1 MCSRFHLC
9 RIPPFRMLVI
19 ISPAKDLDM
28 SPGAVVKSATQP
40 ELLQHSGVIMA
51 KLRTRK
57 PAQLGKLMD
66 ISPKLAQLNHARN
79 QAWAMPF
86 TAKNSKPAIQS
97 FNGEVYRGLDAKS
110 FSASDL
116 QFAQRH
122 LRILS
127 GLYGV
132 LRPLDLMQA
141 YRLEMGCGFSPKP
154 GKKDLYAFW
163 GDTITEALGRAMKQN
178 GDDVL
183 VDLASQEYAKA
194 VRFEK
199 LKARVITPVFKDKSP
214 GGYKVFFLFAKQQ
227 RGRMSRFIVQHRVTD
242 PEALKRYDQDGYR
255 YSAEMSTAT
264 EWTFIRDKR
273 PATTAPRARR

>member
-1 MCSRFHLC
+1 
-9 RIPPFRMLVI
+9 MLVI

-28 SPGAVVKSATQP
+28 TLGAGAKSATQP
-40 ELLQHSGVIMA
+40 ELLEDSAVIMA

-57 PAQLGKLMD
+57 PAQLAKLMD
-66 ISPKLAQLNHARN
+66 ISPKLAQLNHERN
-79 QAWAMPF
+79 QAWALPF
-86 TAKNSKPAIQS
+86 TPQNSKPAILA
-97 FNGEVYRGLDAKS
+97 FNGEVYRGLDTKS
-110 FSASDL
+110 LSAGDM

-141 YRLEMGCGFSPKP
+141 YRLEMGCGFTPKA

-163 GDTITEALGRAMKQN
+163 GDTITEALGRAMEQN
-178 GDDVL
+178 GDNVL
-183 VDLASQEYAKA
+183 IDLASQEYAKA
-194 VRFEK
+194 VRFAK

-214 GGYKVFFLFAKQQ
+214 GGYRVFFLFARQQ
-227 RGRMSRFIVQHRVTD
+227 RGRMSRFIVQHRIMD

-255 YSAEMSTAT
+255 YSAEMSTES

-273 PATTAPRARR
+273 PVTTAPRARR